1 MIPMLIPMI
10 LSGGS
15 GTRLWPVSREAY
27 PKPFIKLRDGSSL
40 LQKTVQRLSEVEGV
54 RDILTVTNHEHF
66 FITRDEYQGA
76 GFPAE
81 HFFVL
86 EPCARN
92 TAPAIAVGA
101 LCAQA
106 RYGEDAIL
114 LVLPAD
120 HLVHDKAAFATAV
133 EQAQQLAGEGYLVTF
148 GINPTRPDTGF
159 GYIERGRPLSEG
171 TGWEVARFTE
181 KPNEATAREMVTSG
195 KFLWNSGMF
204 CFRAST
210 FLEELGHSAPDVLA
224 NAQACWNATAKKS
237 DHVKLD
243 ANLFAKMPDISVDYA
258 VMEKSRKVALV
269 PAGFDW
275 SDVGSWTAISDL
287 TAADARGNRVQGPA
301 LLVNSRNCYVQS
313 AERMVAAVGV
323 ENLLIVDTPDALL
336 VVHEDHVQDV
346 KKVAQ
351 QLKLAKHESYRL
363 HKTVHRPWGSYTV
376 LEEGEGF
383 KMKRIVVKPGAS
395 LSLQMHYH
403 RSEHWIVVSGTAKV
417 VNGERDLLVRTNEST
432 YIPAGNKHRL
442 ENPGRVDLVMIEV
455 QSGNYL
461 EEDDIVRF
469 EDQYGRET

>member
-1 MIPMLIPMI
+1 MLIPII

-27 PKPFIKLRDGSSL
+27 PKPFIKLRDGMSL
-40 LQKTVQRLSEVEGV
+40 LQKTVQRLSEIAGV
-54 RDILTVTNHEHF
+54 SDIVTVTNHEHF
-66 FITRDEYQGA
+66 FITRDEYKEA
-76 GFPAE
+76 GGSAK

-101 LCAQA
+101 LCTQA

-114 LVLPAD
+114 LILPAD
-120 HLVHDKAAFATAV
+120 HLVHDKTAFALAV
-133 EQAQQLAGEGYLVTF
+133 EQAQRLASEGYLVTF
-148 GINPTRPDTGF
+148 GITPTRPDTGF
-159 GYIERGRPLSEG
+159 GYLERGNVLGSG
-171 TGWEVARFTE
+171 NGWEVTRFTE
-181 KPNEATAREMVTSG
+181 KPDEATARDMVASG
-195 KFLWNSGMF
+195 KYLWNSGMF
-204 CFRAST
+204 CFRANV
-210 FLEELGHSAPDVLA
+210 FLEELASSAPEVLA
-224 NAQACWNATAKKS
+224 GAQACWAAASQKD

-243 ANLFAKMPDISVDYA
+243 AELFGHMTDISVDYA
-258 VMEKSRKVALV
+258 VMEKSRRVALV
-269 PAGFDW
+269 QAGFDW
-275 SDVGSWTAISDL
+275 SDVGSWAAISEL
-287 TAADARGNRVQGPA
+287 TEADASGNRTQGPV

-417 VNGERDLLVRTNEST
+417 VNGEKDLLVRTNEST

-442 ENPGRVDLVMIEV
+442 ENPGKVDLVMIEV

-469 EDQYGRET
+469 EDKYGRQ